1 MRLAR
6 VLRILVIREVTIM
19 LHYRWWLAFLQLSN
33 IVAPAISLLVW
44 RGAIAQGATPPVTES
59 FLTTYLVLVS
69 IVAMLTSS
77 WTSGFLA
84 ESIRLGGLSSWL
96 VRPCSTHLNGL
107 ANNLGEKIVK
117 LFLLVPLAAV
127 LGAVFHHQVALPAE
141 ATRWLAFGV
150 SLVLAAAMTFSLDI
164 VIGSLAFWFEDV
176 SAVDR
181 LRSLLARLLSGA
193 LIPLAL
199 FPKAFEGF
207 LNVQPFRFM
216 VSFPLEVLLGHP
228 AAGSFAL
235 QTAWFAAFV
244 GSAVVVWRAG
254 LRSYQG
260 AGA

>member
-6 VLRILVIREVTIM
+6 VLRILLIREITIV

-44 RGAIAQGATPPVTES
+44 RGAIAHGATPPVSET

-69 IVAMLTSS
+69 IVSMLTSS
-77 WTSGFLA
+77 WTSLFLA

-96 VRPCSTHLNGL
+96 IRPCSTHLNGI

-117 LFLLVPLAAV
+117 LCLLVPLVTV
-127 LGAVFHHQVALPAE
+127 LGIIFRGQVDLPTAPVK
-141 ATRWLAFGV
+141 WLAFV
-150 SLVLAAAMTFSLDI
+150 ISLLLAGAMTYSLDI

-176 SAVDR
+176 SAINR
-181 LRSLLARLLSGA
+181 LRYLMFGILSGA
-193 LIPLAL
+193 IIPLAL
-199 FPKAFEGF
+199 LPAGLRKYLDA
-207 LNVQPFRFM
+207 QPFRFM

-228 AAGSFAL
+228 SRSSFAL
-235 QTAWFAAFV
+235 QFGWFALFIGA
-244 GSAVVVWRAG
+244 ATIVWRVG

>member
-1 MRLAR
+1 VR
-6 VLRILVIREVTIM
+6 VLRVLIAQEITMILN
-19 LHYRWWLAFLQLSN
+19 YRWWLVFLQLAN
-33 IVAPAISLLVW
+33 ITAPAISLLVW

-96 VRPCSTHLNGL
+96 VRPCSTHLASI
-107 ANNLGEKIVK
+107 ANNIGEKLVK
-117 LFLLVPLAAV
+117 LLLLVPLV
-127 LGAVFHHQVALPAE
+127 IGLGVVFRSEVELPAT
-141 ATRWLAFGV
+141 ADRWLAF
-150 SLVLAAAMTFSLDI
+150 LAALLMAGGMTFTLDV

-176 SAVDR
+176 TAVNR
-181 LRSLLARLLSGA
+181 LRLLVSGILSGA

-199 FPKAFEGF
+199 FPAVFAGF
-207 LNVQPFRFM
+207 LAIQPFRFM
-216 VSFPLEVLLGHP
+216 VSFPLEVLLGNP
-228 AAGSFAL
+228 SSGGFAL
-235 QTAWFAAFV
+235 QAGWFATFLGA
-244 GSAVVVWRAG
+244 AVVTWRLG

>member
-19 LHYRWWLAFLQLSN
+19 LHYRWWLAMLQLSN

-44 RGAIAQGATPPVTES
+44 RGAIAQGSTPPVTET

-69 IVAMLTSS
+69 VVAMLPSS

-84 ESIRLGGLSSWL
+84 DSIRLGGLSSWL
-96 VRPCSTHLNGL
+96 VRPCSTHLNGI
-107 ANNLGEKIVK
+107 ANNIGEKVVK
-117 LFLLVPLAAV
+117 LVLLVPLVAV
-127 LGAVFHHQVALPAE
+127 LGIIFRTEVELPPLGL
-141 ATRWLAFGV
+141 RWLVFAV
-150 SLVLAAAMTFSLDI
+150 SLLMAGAMTFSLDI

-176 SAVDR
+176 TAVNR
-181 LRSLLARLLSGA
+181 LRYLLARILSGS

-199 FPKAFEGF
+199 FPAAVIPF
-207 LNVQPFRFM
+207 LNAQPFRFM
-216 VSFPLEVLLGHP
+216 VSFPLEVLIGHP
-228 AAGSFAL
+228 SGQAFAL
-235 QTAWFAAFV
+235 QVGWFATFV
-244 GSAVVVWRAG
+244 GTAVVSWRLG

>member
-1 MRLAR
+1 MRPAR

-44 RGAIAQGATPPVTES
+44 RGAISQGATPPVTET

-96 VRPCSTHLNGL
+96 VRPCSTHLNGI
-107 ANNLGEKIVK
+107 ANNLGEKVVK
-117 LFLLVPLAAV
+117 LFLLVPLVAV
-127 LGAVFHHQVALPAE
+127 LGVIFRSEVALPSQG
-141 ATRWLAFGV
+141 TRWLAFAV
-150 SLVLAAAMTFSLDI
+150 SLLMAGAMTFALD
-164 VIGSLAFWFEDV
+164 VLIGSLAFWFEDV
-176 SAVDR
+176 SAIDR
-181 LRSLLARLLSGA
+181 LRSLLSRILSGA

-199 FPKAFEGF
+199 FPGAFTSF
-207 LNVQPFRFM
+207 LNAQPFRFM
-216 VSFPLEVLLGHP
+216 VSFPLEVLLGNP
-228 AAGSFAL
+228 SKSSFAL
-235 QTAWFAAFV
+235 QLAWFAAFV
-244 GSAVVVWRAG
+244 GAAVLVWRVG